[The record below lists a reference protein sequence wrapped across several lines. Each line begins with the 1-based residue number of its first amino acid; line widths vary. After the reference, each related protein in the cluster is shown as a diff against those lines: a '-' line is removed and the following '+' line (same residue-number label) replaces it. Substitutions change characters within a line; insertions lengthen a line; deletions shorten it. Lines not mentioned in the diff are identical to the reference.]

1 MDEINVQDVQPV
13 QILSHSDIG
22 KVGAASVPDPRALV
36 PDPVV
41 SLRGPE

>member
-22 KVGAASVPDPRALV
+22 KVGAASVPDPTV
-36 PDPVV
+36 PVLKPVV
-41 SLRGPE
+41 LY